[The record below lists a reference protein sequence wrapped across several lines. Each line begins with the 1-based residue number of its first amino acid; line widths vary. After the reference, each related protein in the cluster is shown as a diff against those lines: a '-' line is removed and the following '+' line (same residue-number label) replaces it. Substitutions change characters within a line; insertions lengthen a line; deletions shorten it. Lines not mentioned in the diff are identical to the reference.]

1 MTLADTNRQVRF
13 VIHDRDTKFTA
24 ALDEVFSVDGIRI
37 IKTPVRAPRANAVAE
52 RWIRSARGE
61 LSRLAVELRG
71 GPHAA
76 AQGLGPDRE
85 VSDGS
90 TTEEDT

>member
-61 LSRLAVELRG
+61 LLDWQSNSG
-71 GPHAA
+71 GPSCGGARFGA
-76 AQGLGPDRE
+76 
-85 VSDGS
+85 GS
-90 TTEEDT
+90 